1 MEKRWATWSLALAT
15 ATTRRSQA
23 QIQCLE
29 LMANKISVSCQ
40 STSGEMLES
49 GLKTLN

>member
-15 ATTRRSQA
+15 ATTRMSQA

-29 LMANKISVSCQ
+29 LMANKISVSQ